1 MFNVE
6 MLVASAAVKQDLKK
20 ESNLLLAVL
29 HMRIEGVQGMVI
41 SLDDQKHLHVFSD
54 ALYQKEDYVNVF
66 RKIKVNNY
74 ALNATEKK
82 VALEAL
88 LGVGMHLPVRKE
100 QIYEYARKIEA
111 I

>member
-1 MFNVE
+1 MFNID
-6 MLVASAAVKQDLKK
+6 MLIASAAVKHNLKK

-29 HMRIEGVQGMVI
+29 YMRMEDVHGVRT
-41 SLDDQKHLHVFSD
+41 DDYLRVFSD

-66 RKIKVNNY
+66 RKIYVNNY
-74 ALNATEKK
+74 ALDAAEKK

-88 LGVGMHLPVRKE
+88 LGVGVHLPVRKE
-100 QIYEYARKIEA
+100 LVYEYARKISA